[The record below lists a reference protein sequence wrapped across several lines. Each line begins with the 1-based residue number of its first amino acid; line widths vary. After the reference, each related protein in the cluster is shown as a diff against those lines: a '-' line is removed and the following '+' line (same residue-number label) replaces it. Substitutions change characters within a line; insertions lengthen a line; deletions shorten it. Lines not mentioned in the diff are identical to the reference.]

1 MVVSVREKMVMVQGM
16 QEKCEG
22 KEMRSWVVTAG
33 RGLSWLVW
41 GENVVLGLA
50 GLGLLSLGEAGE
62 GGLVLPA
69 RRGARSSGKCPG
81 TDDLGRITTGLEKSS
96 PGKL

>member
-1 MVVSVREKMVMVQGM
+1 MVREKMVTVQGL

-22 KEMRSWVVTAG
+22 KEMMSWGVTAG
-33 RGLSWLVW
+33 RGLTWLVW
-41 GENVVLGLA
+41 GESVELGLA
-50 GLGLLSLGEAGE
+50 VLGLLSLGEAGE

-69 RRGARSSGKCPG
+69 RRGAGSSGKCPG

-96 PGKL
+96 PGKM